1 MGERAVETA
10 AATAVGWAVEDS
22 AASAEAR
29 AVGERGRAEAGTAGG
44 LAGAAAGGRVGVV
57 ETEAGGVA
65 MAGAMVVE
73 VLRRSQRT
81 APDNGLFR
89 ESSRLA

>member
-1 MGERAVETA
+1 METGA
-10 AATAVGWAVEDS
+10 ARAVGWAVEDS

-57 ETEAGGVA
+57 ETVVGAEAA
-65 MAGAMVVE
+65 KASEAVE
-73 VLRRSQRT
+73 VLSRNQRT
-81 APDNGLFR
+81 APDNGLAR